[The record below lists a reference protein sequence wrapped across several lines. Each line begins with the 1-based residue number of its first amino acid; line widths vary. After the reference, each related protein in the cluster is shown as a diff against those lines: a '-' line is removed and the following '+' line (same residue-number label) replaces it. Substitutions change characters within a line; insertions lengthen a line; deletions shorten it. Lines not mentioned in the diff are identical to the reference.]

1 MKSTRLNPFQVFRDQ
16 WAIMS
21 LYERFEQ
28 VVALVLSA
36 VIAVIIVVSLF
47 QLIAIVFTLLVLD
60 AFNPL
65 DHKVF
70 QSVFGMIMTL
80 LIAMEFKHSI
90 VRVALRRDS
99 IIQVKTVIL
108 IGLIALARKFVILD
122 PEASP
127 AKIAALAGATLALGA
142 TYCCCASATT
152 VPPRPLSMNRHHPSD
167 PRGALVQHRWLN
179 RLQTGLLVLTLV
191 GIAAAAG
198 RLPFGEGGLWLALF
212 AVAGAL
218 LLEPVAASALSL
230 RLYRVRALHP
240 QEAHEMWALLREL
253 PARAGLPATPVP
265 HYVPSAVVNA
275 FATGS
280 KQEASIALTD
290 GLLRSLSPRELAG
303 VLAHEIAHITNEDLR
318 VMGLADS
325 VSRFTSL
332 LALMGQVAILLNL
345 PALLVGAA
353 EVYWPGLLLLAA
365 SPQLALLAQ
374 LGLSRVREFDADR
387 LAAELTGD
395 PQGLASAL
403 AKIERVSRSWRAW
416 LWPGWGN
423 PEPSWLRTHPA
434 TQERISRLLTLA
446 PGPASALPLHAPHF
460 LPESALTPRPPRWRP
475 SGLWR

>member
-1 MKSTRLNPFQVFRDQ
+1 MQ
-16 WAIMS
+16 
-21 LYERFEQ
+21 
-28 VVALVLSA
+28 
-36 VIAVIIVVSLF
+36 
-47 QLIAIVFTLLVLD
+47 
-60 AFNPL
+60 
-65 DHKVF
+65 
-70 QSVFGMIMTL
+70 
-80 LIAMEFKHSI
+80 
-90 VRVALRRDS
+90 
-99 IIQVKTVIL
+99 
-108 IGLIALARKFVILD
+108 
-122 PEASP
+122 
-127 AKIAALAGATLALGA
+127 
-142 TYCCCASATT
+142 
-152 VPPRPLSMNRHHPSD
+152 PPQ
-167 PRGALVQHRWLN
+167 AEEQHRWLN

-198 RLPFGEGGLWLALF
+198 RLPFGEGCLWLALF

-218 LLEPVAASALSL
+218 LLDPVAASALSL

-240 QEAHEMWALLREL
+240 QQAHEMWALLRE
-253 PARAGLPATPVP
+253 LPATPVP

-303 VLAHEIAHITNEDLR
+303 VLAHEVAHITNEDLR
-318 VMGLADS
+318 IMGLADS
-325 VSRFTSL
+325 VSRLTCL
-332 LALMGQVAILLNL
+332 LALMGQIAILLSL

-423 PEPSWLRTHPA
+423 PEPSCLRTRPA
-434 TQERISRLLTLA
+434 TQERIARLLTLA
-446 PGPASALPLHAPHF
+446 LGPASALPLRAPHF
-460 LPESALTPRPPRWRP
+460 LPESALATRPPRWRP

>member
-1 MKSTRLNPFQVFRDQ
+1 
-16 WAIMS
+16 
-21 LYERFEQ
+21 
-28 VVALVLSA
+28 
-36 VIAVIIVVSLF
+36 
-47 QLIAIVFTLLVLD
+47 
-60 AFNPL
+60 
-65 DHKVF
+65 
-70 QSVFGMIMTL
+70 MT
-80 LIAMEFKHSI
+80 
-90 VRVALRRDS
+90 
-99 IIQVKTVIL
+99 
-108 IGLIALARKFVILD
+108 
-122 PEASP
+122 
-127 AKIAALAGATLALGA
+127 
-142 TYCCCASATT
+142 
-152 VPPRPLSMNRHHPSD
+152 RHHPSD
-167 PRGALVQHRWLN
+167 PRTALLQHRWLN

-198 RLPFGEGGLWLALF
+198 RLPFGEGCLWLALF

-240 QEAHEMWALLREL
+240 QQAHEMWALLREL

-280 KQEASIALTD
+280 KQKASIALTD

-303 VLAHEIAHITNEDLR
+303 VFAHEVAHIANEDLR

-325 VSRFTSL
+325 VSRLTCL
-332 LALMGQVAILLNL
+332 LALMGQIAI
-345 PALLVGAA
+345 
-353 EVYWPGLLLLAA
+353 
-365 SPQLALLAQ
+365 LLAQ

-395 PQGLASAL
+395 PQGLAPAL

-423 PEPSWLRTHPA
+423 PEPSCLRTRPA
-434 TQERISRLLTLA
+434 TQERIARLLTLA
-446 PGPASALPLHAPHF
+446 PGPASALPLRAPHF
-460 LPESALTPRPPRWRP
+460 LPESALATRPPRWRP

>member
-1 MKSTRLNPFQVFRDQ
+1 
-16 WAIMS
+16 
-21 LYERFEQ
+21 
-28 VVALVLSA
+28 
-36 VIAVIIVVSLF
+36 
-47 QLIAIVFTLLVLD
+47 
-60 AFNPL
+60 
-65 DHKVF
+65 
-70 QSVFGMIMTL
+70 MT
-80 LIAMEFKHSI
+80 
-90 VRVALRRDS
+90 
-99 IIQVKTVIL
+99 
-108 IGLIALARKFVILD
+108 
-122 PEASP
+122 
-127 AKIAALAGATLALGA
+127 
-142 TYCCCASATT
+142 
-152 VPPRPLSMNRHHPSD
+152 RHHPSD
-167 PRGALVQHRWLN
+167 PRTALLQHCWLN

-198 RLPFGEGGLWLALF
+198 RLPFGEGCLWLALF

-240 QEAHEMWALLREL
+240 QQAHEMWALLREL

-280 KQEASIALTD
+280 KQKASIALTD

-303 VLAHEIAHITNEDLR
+303 VFAHEVAHIANEDLR

-325 VSRFTSL
+325 VSRLTCL
-332 LALMGQVAILLNL
+332 LALMGQIAI
-345 PALLVGAA
+345 
-353 EVYWPGLLLLAA
+353 
-365 SPQLALLAQ
+365 LLAQ

-395 PQGLASAL
+395 PQGLAPAL

-423 PEPSWLRTHPA
+423 PEPSCLRTRPA
-434 TQERISRLLTLA
+434 TQERIARLLTLA
-446 PGPASALPLHAPHF
+446 PGPASALPLRAPHF
-460 LPESALTPRPPRWRP
+460 LPESALATRPPRWRP

>member
-1 MKSTRLNPFQVFRDQ
+1 
-16 WAIMS
+16 
-21 LYERFEQ
+21 
-28 VVALVLSA
+28 
-36 VIAVIIVVSLF
+36 
-47 QLIAIVFTLLVLD
+47 
-60 AFNPL
+60 
-65 DHKVF
+65 
-70 QSVFGMIMTL
+70 MT
-80 LIAMEFKHSI
+80 
-90 VRVALRRDS
+90 
-99 IIQVKTVIL
+99 
-108 IGLIALARKFVILD
+108 
-122 PEASP
+122 
-127 AKIAALAGATLALGA
+127 
-142 TYCCCASATT
+142 
-152 VPPRPLSMNRHHPSD
+152 RHHPSD
-167 PRGALVQHRWLN
+167 PRTALLQHRWLN

-198 RLPFGEGGLWLALF
+198 RLPFGEGCLWLALF

-280 KQEASIALTD
+280 KQKASIALTD

-303 VLAHEIAHITNEDLR
+303 VLVHEVAHIANEDLR

-325 VSRFTSL
+325 NSRLTSL
-332 LALMGQVAILLNL
+332 LALMGQIAILLSL

-395 PQGLASAL
+395 PQGLAPAL

-423 PEPSWLRTHPA
+423 PEPSCLRTRPA
-434 TQERISRLLTLA
+434 TQERIARLLTLA
-446 PGPASALPLHAPHF
+446 PGPASALPLRAPHF
-460 LPESALTPRPPRWRP
+460 LPESALATRPPRWRP

>member
-1 MKSTRLNPFQVFRDQ
+1 
-16 WAIMS
+16 
-21 LYERFEQ
+21 
-28 VVALVLSA
+28 
-36 VIAVIIVVSLF
+36 
-47 QLIAIVFTLLVLD
+47 
-60 AFNPL
+60 
-65 DHKVF
+65 
-70 QSVFGMIMTL
+70 MT
-80 LIAMEFKHSI
+80 
-90 VRVALRRDS
+90 
-99 IIQVKTVIL
+99 
-108 IGLIALARKFVILD
+108 
-122 PEASP
+122 
-127 AKIAALAGATLALGA
+127 
-142 TYCCCASATT
+142 
-152 VPPRPLSMNRHHPSD
+152 RHHPSD
-167 PRGALVQHRWLN
+167 PRTALLQHRWLN

-198 RLPFGEGGLWLALF
+198 RLPFGEGCLWLALF

-218 LLEPVAASALSL
+218 LLDPVAASALSL

-240 QEAHEMWALLREL
+240 QQAHEMWALLRE
-253 PARAGLPATPVP
+253 LPATPVP

-303 VLAHEIAHITNEDLR
+303 VLAHEVAHITNEDLR

-325 VSRFTSL
+325 VSRLTSL
-332 LALMGQVAILLNL
+332 LAMVGQIAIVFSL
-345 PALLVGAA
+345 PALLAGAVA
-353 EVYWPGLLLLAA
+353 VNWPGLLLLIA

-416 LWPGWGN
+416 LLPGWGN

-434 TQERISRLLTLA
+434 TAERIERLLELA
-446 PGPASALPLHAPHF
+446 PPPAMPPFPSARF
-460 LPESALTPRPPRWRP
+460 VPEVTVSPRPPRWRTG
-475 SGLWR
+475 GLWR